1 MTAGLLLL
9 TLAGLLVS
17 GGLVVAVAAVRG
29 FGLLPAGSR
38 PERRFHRR
46 LLTPLHLG
54 ALGTAVLVLLI
65 TGWPVAAL
73 AAAGAVAFIPKVL
86 GGGKASKQ
94 MIATSEALADW
105 TRRLADL
112 ISSGAAGSTRDA
124 LRRSLSSAPEP
135 IAPAVTNL
143 VTRMGPQGVE
153 PALRQFAREVDD
165 PAADKIAMVLI
176 LRERNGGPGLAEVL
190 TALAADLDD
199 RSRMVREVEAE
210 RAKPRANMRTIVV
223 VTLVLV
229 VGMTL
234 FARTF
239 LSGYSTPL
247 GQVALLLDVAIF
259 ATALRWMRRLSDPPR
274 PPRVLVD
281 PDLATVDR

>member
-9 TLAGLLVS
+9 TLAGLLIAA
-17 GGLVVAVAAVRG
+17 GLVAAVAAARG
-29 FGLLPAGSR
+29 VALWSAGPPSA
-38 PERRFHRR
+38 HRR
-46 LLTPLHLG
+46 PRRLVSPLHLG

-65 TGWPVAAL
+65 TGWPVAAV
-73 AAAGAVAFIPKVL
+73 AAVGGVVFVPKVL
-86 GGGKASKQ
+86 GGGKASRQ
-94 MIATSEALADW
+94 LIATSEALADW

-199 RSRMVREVEAE
+199 RSRMVREIEAE

-229 VGMTL
+229 VGMIL

-247 GQVALLLDVAIF
+247 GQVALLVDVAIF
-259 ATALRWMRRLSDPPR
+259 GTALRWMRRLSDPPR
-274 PPRVLVD
+274 PPRVLRD
-281 PDLATVDR
+281 PGLATVDR

>member
-9 TLAGLLVS
+9 TLAGLLIAA
-17 GGLVVAVAAVRG
+17 GLVAAVAAARG
-29 FGLLPAGSR
+29 VALWSAGPPSA
-38 PERRFHRR
+38 RRRHRR
-46 LLTPLHLG
+46 LVSPLHLG

-65 TGWPVAAL
+65 TGWPVAAV
-73 AAAGAVAFIPKVL
+73 AAVGGVVFVPKVL
-86 GGGKASKQ
+86 GGGKASRQ
-94 MIATSEALADW
+94 LIATSEALADW

-210 RAKPRANMRTIVV
+210 RAKPRANVRTIVV

-229 VGMTL
+229 VGMAL

-247 GQVALLLDVAIF
+247 GQVALLLNVAIF

-274 PPRVLVD
+274 PPRVLVN
-281 PDLATVDR
+281 PDLAPVDR